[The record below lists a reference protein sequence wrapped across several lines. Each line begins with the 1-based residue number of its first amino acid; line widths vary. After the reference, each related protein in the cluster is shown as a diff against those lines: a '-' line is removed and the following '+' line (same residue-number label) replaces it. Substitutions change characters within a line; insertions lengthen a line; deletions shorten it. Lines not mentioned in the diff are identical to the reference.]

1 MRITTNMVYSRN
13 ITSLNNANERLST
26 AYEQLQSGDKFK
38 TSGEDPSGMSQKMA
52 LTKEIDLFKQYG
64 VNGSLL
70 ENSLGHEET
79 VLTALNTAMTSAQ
92 TLIQKSNDSAV
103 SADDRLAIASE
114 LEGLQKQ
121 MFDLMNSKNSQGE
134 FIFGGNQSKTQP
146 FIKDASGNYLFQGD
160 TGQRAD
166 QLLTLRPE
174 ELNCIFD
181 TLPTEQG
188 AALLSSLSADVA
200 GRLLLRLHASLIGVL
215 QGAIPRRD
223 MLDILRRLG
232 SSERTMLLS
241 RFPEPAQSTFYSLLD
256 WPPESVG
263 ANMRHEFLAI
273 SDQQTVGSAKQ
284 LIHDAWDNAQ
294 LFQNLYVVNAEH
306 RLLGSIALKSLLI
319 ADPQLPVS
327 DLMDRDTVRINARA
341 DQEMAARLLID
352 RDISTLPVEEK
363 GKLVGIFHVDDA
375 ADILELESTEDAEMQ
390 GGSSPLDTPY
400 LQATPWQLWRK
411 RVGWLLILFVAE
423 AYTGTVLRAFEEQ
436 LEAAIA
442 LAFFIPL
449 LIGTGGNSGTQIT
462 TTIVRAMAVG
472 EVSMRNLGTVLKK
485 ELSTGLLISA
495 AIAVA
500 AWIRAWSL
508 GVGPEI
514 GMVVTL
520 AIIAIVL
527 WSATVASIIPMVL
540 RRFRIDPAV
549 VSAPFIATL
558 VDGTGLII
566 YFEMAKWLLPELQ

>member
-1 MRITTNMVYSRN
+1 MKKTQTL
-13 ITSLNNANERLST
+13 LNRH
-26 AYEQLQSGDKFK
+26 QLLDLA
-38 TSGEDPSGMSQKMA
+38 A
-52 LTKEIDLFKQYG
+52 LQG
-64 VNGSLL
+64 WL
-70 ENSLGHEET
+70 ENNLDP
-79 VLTALNTAMTSAQ
+79 V
-92 TLIQKSNDSAV
+92 
-103 SADDRLAIASE
+103 
-114 LEGLQKQ
+114 
-121 MFDLMNSKNSQGE
+121 
-134 FIFGGNQSKTQP
+134 
-146 FIKDASGNYLFQGD
+146 
-160 TGQRAD
+160 QRAD

-319 ADPQLPVS
+319 ADPQLRVS

-520 AIIAIVL
+520 TIIAIVL

>member
-1 MRITTNMVYSRN
+1 MKKTQTL
-13 ITSLNNANERLST
+13 LNRH
-26 AYEQLQSGDKFK
+26 QLLDLA
-38 TSGEDPSGMSQKMA
+38 A
-52 LTKEIDLFKQYG
+52 LQG
-64 VNGSLL
+64 WL
-70 ENSLGHEET
+70 ENNLDP
-79 VLTALNTAMTSAQ
+79 V
-92 TLIQKSNDSAV
+92 
-103 SADDRLAIASE
+103 
-114 LEGLQKQ
+114 
-121 MFDLMNSKNSQGE
+121 
-134 FIFGGNQSKTQP
+134 
-146 FIKDASGNYLFQGD
+146 
-160 TGQRAD
+160 QRAD

-200 GRLLLRLHASLIGVL
+200 GRLMLRLHASLIGVL

-520 AIIAIVL
+520 TIIAIVL

>member
-1 MRITTNMVYSRN
+1 M
-13 ITSLNNANERLST
+13 
-26 AYEQLQSGDKFK
+26 KK
-38 TSGEDPSGMSQKMA
+38 T
-52 LTKEIDLFKQYG
+52 
-64 VNGSLL
+64 
-70 ENSLGHEET
+70 
-79 VLTALNTAMTSAQ
+79 Q
-92 TLIQKSNDSAV
+92 TLLNRHQLLD
-103 SADDRLAIASE
+103 LAALQGW
-114 LEGLQKQ
+114 LEHNL
-121 MFDLMNSKNSQGE
+121 D
-134 FIFGGNQSKTQP
+134 P
-146 FIKDASGNYLFQGD
+146 V
-160 TGQRAD
+160 QRAD

-181 TLPTEQG
+181 TLPTADG
-188 AALLSSLSADVA
+188 AALLSSLSADCA
-200 GRLLLRLHASLIGVL
+200 GRLLMRLHASIVSVL
-215 QGAIPRRD
+215 QGAMPRRD
-223 MLDILRRLG
+223 MLAILRRLG
-232 SSERTMLLS
+232 SSDRTMLLA
-241 RFPEPAQSTFYSLLD
+241 RFPEQVQSTFYSLLD
-256 WPPESVG
+256 WPTESVG

-273 SDQQTVGSAKQ
+273 GDQETVGSAKQ

-294 LFQNLYVVNAEH
+294 LFQHLYVVNNDH
-306 RLLGSIALKSLLI
+306 RLLGSISLKSLLI

-327 DLMDRDTVRINARA
+327 ELMDRETVRINARA
-341 DQEMAARLLID
+341 DQELAARLLID
-352 RDISTLPVEEK
+352 RDISTLPVEDQ

-472 EVSMRNLGTVLKK
+472 EVSLRNLGTVLKK
-485 ELSTGLLISA
+485 EISTGLLISA
-495 AIAVA
+495 AIALA
-500 AWIRAWSL
+500 AWVRAWSL
-508 GVGPEI
+508 GVGPQI

-520 AIIAIVL
+520 TIIAIVL
-527 WSATVASIIPMVL
+527 WSATVASVIPMVL

-566 YFEMAKWLLPELQ
+566 YFEIAKLLLPELQ

>member
-1 MRITTNMVYSRN
+1 M
-13 ITSLNNANERLST
+13 
-26 AYEQLQSGDKFK
+26 KK
-38 TSGEDPSGMSQKMA
+38 T
-52 LTKEIDLFKQYG
+52 
-64 VNGSLL
+64 
-70 ENSLGHEET
+70 
-79 VLTALNTAMTSAQ
+79 Q
-92 TLIQKSNDSAV
+92 TLLNRHQLLD
-103 SADDRLAIASE
+103 LAALQGW
-114 LEGLQKQ
+114 LEHNL
-121 MFDLMNSKNSQGE
+121 D
-134 FIFGGNQSKTQP
+134 P
-146 FIKDASGNYLFQGD
+146 V
-160 TGQRAD
+160 QRAD

-181 TLPTEQG
+181 TLPINEG
-188 AALLSSLSADVA
+188 ATLLGSLSAECA
-200 GRLLLRLHASLIGVL
+200 GRLLMRLHVSIVSLL
-215 QGAIPRRD
+215 QGAMPRRD
-223 MLDILRRLG
+223 MLAILRRLG
-232 SSERTMLLS
+232 SSDRTMLLA
-241 RFPEPAQSTFYSLLD
+241 RFPEQVQSTFYSLLD
-256 WPPESVG
+256 WPTESVG

-273 SDQQTVGSAKQ
+273 GDQETVGSAKQ

-294 LFQNLYVVNAEH
+294 LFQNLYVVNNDK
-306 RLLGSIALKSLLI
+306 RLLGSISLKSLLI

-327 DLMDRDTVRINARA
+327 ELMDREVVRINARA
-341 DQEMAARLLID
+341 DQELAARLLID
-352 RDISTLPVEEK
+352 RDLSTLPVEDQ

-472 EVSMRNLGTVLKK
+472 EVSLRNLGTVLKK
-485 ELSTGLLISA
+485 EISTGLLISA
-495 AIAVA
+495 AIALA
-500 AWIRAWSL
+500 AWVRAWSL
-508 GVGPEI
+508 GVGPQI

-520 AIIAIVL
+520 TIIAIVL
-527 WSATVASIIPMVL
+527 WSATVASVIPMVL

-566 YFEMAKWLLPELQ
+566 YFEIAKLLLPELQ

>member
-1 MRITTNMVYSRN
+1 MKKTQTL
-13 ITSLNNANERLST
+13 LNRH
-26 AYEQLQSGDKFK
+26 QLLDLA
-38 TSGEDPSGMSQKMA
+38 A
-52 LTKEIDLFKQYG
+52 LQG
-64 VNGSLL
+64 WL
-70 ENSLGHEET
+70 ENNLDP
-79 VLTALNTAMTSAQ
+79 V
-92 TLIQKSNDSAV
+92 
-103 SADDRLAIASE
+103 
-114 LEGLQKQ
+114 
-121 MFDLMNSKNSQGE
+121 
-134 FIFGGNQSKTQP
+134 
-146 FIKDASGNYLFQGD
+146 
-160 TGQRAD
+160 QRAD

-520 AIIAIVL
+520 TIIAIVL
-527 WSATVASIIPMVL
+527 SSATVASIIPMVL

>member
-1 MRITTNMVYSRN
+1 MKKTQTL
-13 ITSLNNANERLST
+13 LNRH
-26 AYEQLQSGDKFK
+26 QLLDLA
-38 TSGEDPSGMSQKMA
+38 A
-52 LTKEIDLFKQYG
+52 LQG
-64 VNGSLL
+64 WL
-70 ENSLGHEET
+70 ENNLDP
-79 VLTALNTAMTSAQ
+79 V
-92 TLIQKSNDSAV
+92 
-103 SADDRLAIASE
+103 
-114 LEGLQKQ
+114 
-121 MFDLMNSKNSQGE
+121 
-134 FIFGGNQSKTQP
+134 
-146 FIKDASGNYLFQGD
+146 
-160 TGQRAD
+160 QRAD

-232 SSERTMLLS
+232 RSERTMLLS

-520 AIIAIVL
+520 TIIAIVL

>member
-1 MRITTNMVYSRN
+1 M
-13 ITSLNNANERLST
+13 
-26 AYEQLQSGDKFK
+26 KK
-38 TSGEDPSGMSQKMA
+38 T
-52 LTKEIDLFKQYG
+52 
-64 VNGSLL
+64 
-70 ENSLGHEET
+70 
-79 VLTALNTAMTSAQ
+79 Q
-92 TLIQKSNDSAV
+92 TLLNRHQLLD
-103 SADDRLAIASE
+103 LAALQGW
-114 LEGLQKQ
+114 LEHNL
-121 MFDLMNSKNSQGE
+121 D
-134 FIFGGNQSKTQP
+134 P
-146 FIKDASGNYLFQGD
+146 V
-160 TGQRAD
+160 QRAD

-181 TLPTEQG
+181 TLPTADG
-188 AALLSSLSADVA
+188 AALLSSLSADCA
-200 GRLLLRLHASLIGVL
+200 GRLLMRLHASIVSVL
-215 QGAIPRRD
+215 QGAMPRRD
-223 MLDILRRLG
+223 MLAILRRLG
-232 SSERTMLLS
+232 SSDRTMLLA
-241 RFPEPAQSTFYSLLD
+241 RFPEQVQSTFYSLLD
-256 WPPESVG
+256 WPTESVG

-273 SDQQTVGSAKQ
+273 GDQETVGSAKQ

-294 LFQNLYVVNAEH
+294 LFQNLYVVNNDK
-306 RLLGSIALKSLLI
+306 RLLGSISLKSLLI

-327 DLMDRDTVRINARA
+327 ELMDRETVRINARA
-341 DQEMAARLLID
+341 DQELAARLLID
-352 RDISTLPVEEK
+352 RDISTLPVEDQ

-472 EVSMRNLGTVLKK
+472 EVSLRNLGTVLKK
-485 ELSTGLLISA
+485 EISTGLLISA
-495 AIAVA
+495 AIALA
-500 AWIRAWSL
+500 AWVRAWSL
-508 GVGPEI
+508 GVGPQI

-520 AIIAIVL
+520 TIIAIVL
-527 WSATVASIIPMVL
+527 WSATVASVIPMVL

-566 YFEMAKWLLPELQ
+566 YFEIAKLLLPELQ

>member
-1 MRITTNMVYSRN
+1 M
-13 ITSLNNANERLST
+13 
-26 AYEQLQSGDKFK
+26 KK
-38 TSGEDPSGMSQKMA
+38 T
-52 LTKEIDLFKQYG
+52 
-64 VNGSLL
+64 
-70 ENSLGHEET
+70 
-79 VLTALNTAMTSAQ
+79 Q
-92 TLIQKSNDSAV
+92 TLLNRHQLLD
-103 SADDRLAIASE
+103 LAALQGW
-114 LEGLQKQ
+114 LEHNL
-121 MFDLMNSKNSQGE
+121 D
-134 FIFGGNQSKTQP
+134 P
-146 FIKDASGNYLFQGD
+146 V
-160 TGQRAD
+160 QRAD

-181 TLPTEQG
+181 TLPINEG
-188 AALLSSLSADVA
+188 AALLGSLSADCA
-200 GRLLLRLHASLIGVL
+200 GRLLMRLHVSIVSLL
-215 QGAIPRRD
+215 QGAMPRRD
-223 MLDILRRLG
+223 MLAILRRLG
-232 SSERTMLLS
+232 SSDRTMLLA
-241 RFPEPAQSTFYSLLD
+241 RFPEQVQSTFYSLLD
-256 WPPESVG
+256 WPTESVG

-273 SDQQTVGSAKQ
+273 GDQETVGSAKQ

-294 LFQNLYVVNAEH
+294 LFQNLYVVNNDK
-306 RLLGSIALKSLLI
+306 RLLGSISLKSLLI

-327 DLMDRDTVRINARA
+327 ELMDREVVRINARA
-341 DQEMAARLLID
+341 DQELAARQLID
-352 RDISTLPVEEK
+352 RDLSTLPVEDQ

-472 EVSMRNLGTVLKK
+472 EVSLRNLGTVLKK
-485 ELSTGLLISA
+485 EISTGLLISA
-495 AIAVA
+495 AIALA
-500 AWIRAWSL
+500 AWVRAWSL
-508 GVGPEI
+508 GVGPQI

-520 AIIAIVL
+520 TIIAIVL
-527 WSATVASIIPMVL
+527 WSATVASVIPMVL

-566 YFEMAKWLLPELQ
+566 YFEIAKLLLPELQ

>member
-1 MRITTNMVYSRN
+1 V
-13 ITSLNNANERLST
+13 
-26 AYEQLQSGDKFK
+26 
-38 TSGEDPSGMSQKMA
+38 
-52 LTKEIDLFKQYG
+52 
-64 VNGSLL
+64 
-70 ENSLGHEET
+70 
-79 VLTALNTAMTSAQ
+79 
-92 TLIQKSNDSAV
+92 
-103 SADDRLAIASE
+103 
-114 LEGLQKQ
+114 
-121 MFDLMNSKNSQGE
+121 
-134 FIFGGNQSKTQP
+134 
-146 FIKDASGNYLFQGD
+146 
-160 TGQRAD
+160 
-166 QLLTLRPE
+166 
-174 ELNCIFD
+174 
-181 TLPTEQG
+181 
-188 AALLSSLSADVA
+188 
-200 GRLLLRLHASLIGVL
+200 
-215 QGAIPRRD
+215 
-223 MLDILRRLG
+223 
-232 SSERTMLLS
+232 
-241 RFPEPAQSTFYSLLD
+241 QSTFYSLLD
-256 WPPESVG
+256 WPTESVG

-273 SDQQTVGSAKQ
+273 GDQETVGSAKQ

-294 LFQNLYVVNAEH
+294 LFQHLYVVNTEN

-319 ADPQLPVS
+319 ADPLLPVS
-327 DLMDRDTVRINARA
+327 ELMDRDAVRINARA
-341 DQEMAARLLID
+341 DQELAARLLID
-352 RDISTLPVEEK
+352 RDISTLPVEEQ

-411 RVGWLLILFVAE
+411 RIGWLLILFVAE

-514 GMVVTL
+514 GMVVTFT
-520 AIIAIVL
+520 IIAIVL

-566 YFEMAKWLLPELQ
+566 YFEMAKLLLPELQ

>member
-1 MRITTNMVYSRN
+1 M
-13 ITSLNNANERLST
+13 
-26 AYEQLQSGDKFK
+26 KK
-38 TSGEDPSGMSQKMA
+38 T
-52 LTKEIDLFKQYG
+52 
-64 VNGSLL
+64 
-70 ENSLGHEET
+70 
-79 VLTALNTAMTSAQ
+79 Q
-92 TLIQKSNDSAV
+92 TLLNRHQLLD
-103 SADDRLAIASE
+103 LAALQGW
-114 LEGLQKQ
+114 LEHNL
-121 MFDLMNSKNSQGE
+121 D
-134 FIFGGNQSKTQP
+134 P
-146 FIKDASGNYLFQGD
+146 V
-160 TGQRAD
+160 QRAD

-181 TLPTEQG
+181 TLPTAEG
-188 AALLSSLSADVA
+188 AALLSSLSADCA
-200 GRLLLRLHASLIGVL
+200 GRLLMRLHASIVSVL
-215 QGAIPRRD
+215 QGAMPRRD
-223 MLDILRRLG
+223 MLAILRRLG
-232 SSERTMLLS
+232 SSDRTMLLA
-241 RFPEPAQSTFYSLLD
+241 RFPEQVQSTFYSLLD
-256 WPPESVG
+256 WPTESVG

-273 SDQQTVGSAKQ
+273 GDQETVGSAKQ

-294 LFQNLYVVNAEH
+294 LFQNLYVVNNDY
-306 RLLGSIALKSLLI
+306 RLLGSISLKSLLI

-327 DLMDRDTVRINARA
+327 ELMDRETVRINARA
-341 DQEMAARLLID
+341 DQELAARLLID
-352 RDISTLPVEEK
+352 RDISTLPVEDQ

-472 EVSMRNLGTVLKK
+472 EVSLRNLGTVLKK
-485 ELSTGLLISA
+485 EISTGLLISA
-495 AIAVA
+495 AIALA
-500 AWIRAWSL
+500 AWVRAWSL
-508 GVGPEI
+508 GVGPQI

-520 AIIAIVL
+520 TIIAIVL
-527 WSATVASIIPMVL
+527 WSATVASVIPMVL

-566 YFEMAKWLLPELQ
+566 YFEIAKLLLPELQ

>member
-1 MRITTNMVYSRN
+1 M
-13 ITSLNNANERLST
+13 
-26 AYEQLQSGDKFK
+26 KK
-38 TSGEDPSGMSQKMA
+38 T
-52 LTKEIDLFKQYG
+52 
-64 VNGSLL
+64 
-70 ENSLGHEET
+70 
-79 VLTALNTAMTSAQ
+79 Q
-92 TLIQKSNDSAV
+92 TLLNRHQLLD
-103 SADDRLAIASE
+103 LAALQGW
-114 LEGLQKQ
+114 LEHNL
-121 MFDLMNSKNSQGE
+121 D
-134 FIFGGNQSKTQP
+134 P
-146 FIKDASGNYLFQGD
+146 V
-160 TGQRAD
+160 QRAD

-181 TLPTEQG
+181 TLPTTEG
-188 AALLSSLSADVA
+188 AALLSSLSAECA
-200 GRLLLRLHASLIGVL
+200 GRLLMRLHVSIVSLL
-215 QGAIPRRD
+215 QGAMPRRD
-223 MLDILRRLG
+223 MLAILRRLG
-232 SSERTMLLS
+232 SSDRTMLLA
-241 RFPEPAQSTFYSLLD
+241 RFPEQVQSTFYSLLD
-256 WPPESVG
+256 WPTESVG

-273 SDQQTVGSAKQ
+273 GDQETVGSAKQ

-294 LFQNLYVVNAEH
+294 LFQNLYVVNNDK
-306 RLLGSIALKSLLI
+306 RLLGSISLKSLLI

-327 DLMDRDTVRINARA
+327 ELMDREVVRINARA
-341 DQEMAARLLID
+341 DQELAARLLID
-352 RDISTLPVEEK
+352 RDLSTLPVEDQ

-472 EVSMRNLGTVLKK
+472 EVSLRNLGTVLKK
-485 ELSTGLLISA
+485 EISTGLLISA
-495 AIAVA
+495 AIALA
-500 AWIRAWSL
+500 AWVRAWSL
-508 GVGPEI
+508 GVGPQI

-520 AIIAIVL
+520 TIIAIVL
-527 WSATVASIIPMVL
+527 WSATVASVIPMVL

-566 YFEMAKWLLPELQ
+566 YFEIAKLLLPELQ

>member
-1 MRITTNMVYSRN
+1 M
-13 ITSLNNANERLST
+13 
-26 AYEQLQSGDKFK
+26 KK
-38 TSGEDPSGMSQKMA
+38 T
-52 LTKEIDLFKQYG
+52 
-64 VNGSLL
+64 
-70 ENSLGHEET
+70 
-79 VLTALNTAMTSAQ
+79 Q
-92 TLIQKSNDSAV
+92 TLLNRHQLLDLVA
-103 SADDRLAIASE
+103 LQGW
-114 LEGLQKQ
+114 LEHNL
-121 MFDLMNSKNSQGE
+121 D
-134 FIFGGNQSKTQP
+134 P
-146 FIKDASGNYLFQGD
+146 V
-160 TGQRAD
+160 QRAD

-181 TLPTEQG
+181 TLPTADG
-188 AALLSSLSADVA
+188 AALLSSLSADCA
-200 GRLLLRLHASLIGVL
+200 GRLLMRLHASIVSVL
-215 QGAIPRRD
+215 QGAMPRRD
-223 MLDILRRLG
+223 MLAILRRLG
-232 SSERTMLLS
+232 SSDRTMLLA
-241 RFPEPAQSTFYSLLD
+241 RFPEQVQSTFYSLLD
-256 WPPESVG
+256 WPTESVG

-273 SDQQTVGSAKQ
+273 GDQETVGSAKQ

-294 LFQNLYVVNAEH
+294 LFQNLYVVNNDH
-306 RLLGSIALKSLLI
+306 RLLGSISLKSLLI

-327 DLMDRDTVRINARA
+327 ELMDRETVRINARA
-341 DQEMAARLLID
+341 DQELAARLLID
-352 RDISTLPVEEK
+352 RDISTLPVEDQ

-472 EVSMRNLGTVLKK
+472 EVSLRNLGTVLKK
-485 ELSTGLLISA
+485 EISTGLLISA
-495 AIAVA
+495 AIALA
-500 AWIRAWSL
+500 AWVRAWSL

-520 AIIAIVL
+520 TIIAIVL
-527 WSATVASIIPMVL
+527 WSATVASVIPMVL

-566 YFEMAKWLLPELQ
+566 YFEIAKLLLPELQ

>member
-1 MRITTNMVYSRN
+1 M
-13 ITSLNNANERLST
+13 
-26 AYEQLQSGDKFK
+26 KK
-38 TSGEDPSGMSQKMA
+38 T
-52 LTKEIDLFKQYG
+52 
-64 VNGSLL
+64 
-70 ENSLGHEET
+70 
-79 VLTALNTAMTSAQ
+79 Q
-92 TLIQKSNDSAV
+92 TLLNRHQLLDLVA
-103 SADDRLAIASE
+103 LQGW
-114 LEGLQKQ
+114 LEHNL
-121 MFDLMNSKNSQGE
+121 D
-134 FIFGGNQSKTQP
+134 P
-146 FIKDASGNYLFQGD
+146 V
-160 TGQRAD
+160 QRAD

-181 TLPTEQG
+181 TLPTAEG
-188 AALLSSLSADVA
+188 AALLSSLSADCA
-200 GRLLLRLHASLIGVL
+200 GRLLMRLHASIVSVL
-215 QGAIPRRD
+215 QGAMPRRD
-223 MLDILRRLG
+223 MLAILRRLG
-232 SSERTMLLS
+232 SSDRTMLLA
-241 RFPEPAQSTFYSLLD
+241 RFPEQVQSTCYSLLD
-256 WPPESVG
+256 WPTESVG

-273 SDQQTVGSAKQ
+273 GDQETVGSAKQ

-294 LFQNLYVVNAEH
+294 LFQNLYVVNNDH
-306 RLLGSIALKSLLI
+306 RLLGSISLKSLLI

-327 DLMDRDTVRINARA
+327 ELMDRETVRINARA
-341 DQEMAARLLID
+341 DQELAARLLID
-352 RDISTLPVEEK
+352 RDISTLPVEDQ

-472 EVSMRNLGTVLKK
+472 EVSLRNLGTVLKK
-485 ELSTGLLISA
+485 EISTGLLISA
-495 AIAVA
+495 AIALA
-500 AWIRAWSL
+500 AWVRAWSL
-508 GVGPEI
+508 GVGPQI

-520 AIIAIVL
+520 TIIAIVL
-527 WSATVASIIPMVL
+527 WSATVASVIPMVL

-566 YFEMAKWLLPELQ
+566 YFEIAKLLLPELQ

>member
-1 MRITTNMVYSRN
+1 M
-13 ITSLNNANERLST
+13 
-26 AYEQLQSGDKFK
+26 KK
-38 TSGEDPSGMSQKMA
+38 T
-52 LTKEIDLFKQYG
+52 
-64 VNGSLL
+64 
-70 ENSLGHEET
+70 
-79 VLTALNTAMTSAQ
+79 Q
-92 TLIQKSNDSAV
+92 TLLNRHQLLD
-103 SADDRLAIASE
+103 LAALQGW
-114 LEGLQKQ
+114 LEHNL
-121 MFDLMNSKNSQGE
+121 D
-134 FIFGGNQSKTQP
+134 P
-146 FIKDASGNYLFQGD
+146 V
-160 TGQRAD
+160 QRAD

-181 TLPTEQG
+181 TLPINEG
-188 AALLSSLSADVA
+188 VALLGSLSADCA
-200 GRLLLRLHASLIGVL
+200 GRLLMRLHVSIVSLL
-215 QGAIPRRD
+215 QGAMPRRD
-223 MLDILRRLG
+223 MLAILRRLG
-232 SSERTMLLS
+232 SSDRTMLLA
-241 RFPEPAQSTFYSLLD
+241 RFPEQVQSTFYSLLD
-256 WPPESVG
+256 WPTESVG

-273 SDQQTVGSAKQ
+273 GDQETVGSAKQ

-294 LFQNLYVVNAEH
+294 LFQNLYVVNNDK
-306 RLLGSIALKSLLI
+306 RLLGSISLKSLLI

-327 DLMDRDTVRINARA
+327 ELMDREVVRINARA
-341 DQEMAARLLID
+341 DQELAARLLID
-352 RDISTLPVEEK
+352 RDLSTLPVEDQ

-472 EVSMRNLGTVLKK
+472 EVSLRNLGTVLKK
-485 ELSTGLLISA
+485 EISTGLLISA
-495 AIAVA
+495 AIALA
-500 AWIRAWSL
+500 AWVRAWSL
-508 GVGPEI
+508 GVGPQI

-520 AIIAIVL
+520 TIIAIVL
-527 WSATVASIIPMVL
+527 WSATVASVIPMVL

-566 YFEMAKWLLPELQ
+566 YFEIAKLLLPELQ

>member
-1 MRITTNMVYSRN
+1 M
-13 ITSLNNANERLST
+13 
-26 AYEQLQSGDKFK
+26 KK
-38 TSGEDPSGMSQKMA
+38 T
-52 LTKEIDLFKQYG
+52 
-64 VNGSLL
+64 
-70 ENSLGHEET
+70 
-79 VLTALNTAMTSAQ
+79 Q
-92 TLIQKSNDSAV
+92 TLLNRHQLLDLVA
-103 SADDRLAIASE
+103 LQGW
-114 LEGLQKQ
+114 LEHNL
-121 MFDLMNSKNSQGE
+121 D
-134 FIFGGNQSKTQP
+134 P
-146 FIKDASGNYLFQGD
+146 V
-160 TGQRAD
+160 QRAD

-181 TLPTEQG
+181 TLPTADG
-188 AALLSSLSADVA
+188 AALLSSLSADCA
-200 GRLLLRLHASLIGVL
+200 GRLLMRLHASIVSVL
-215 QGAIPRRD
+215 QGAMPRRD
-223 MLDILRRLG
+223 MLAILRRLG
-232 SSERTMLLS
+232 SSDRTMLLA
-241 RFPEPAQSTFYSLLD
+241 RFPEQVQSTFYSLLD
-256 WPPESVG
+256 WPTESVG

-273 SDQQTVGSAKQ
+273 GDQETVGSAKQ

-294 LFQNLYVVNAEH
+294 LFQNLYVVNNDH
-306 RLLGSIALKSLLI
+306 RLLGSISLKSLLI

-327 DLMDRDTVRINARA
+327 ELMDRETVRINARA
-341 DQEMAARLLID
+341 DQELAARLLID
-352 RDISTLPVEEK
+352 RDISTLPVEDQ

-472 EVSMRNLGTVLKK
+472 EVSLRNLGTVLKK
-485 ELSTGLLISA
+485 EISTGLLISA
-495 AIAVA
+495 AIALA
-500 AWIRAWSL
+500 AWVRAWSL
-508 GVGPEI
+508 GVGPQI

-520 AIIAIVL
+520 TIIAIVL
-527 WSATVASIIPMVL
+527 WSATVASVIPMVL

-566 YFEMAKWLLPELQ
+566 YFEIAKLLLPELQ

>member
-1 MRITTNMVYSRN
+1 M
-13 ITSLNNANERLST
+13 
-26 AYEQLQSGDKFK
+26 KK
-38 TSGEDPSGMSQKMA
+38 T
-52 LTKEIDLFKQYG
+52 
-64 VNGSLL
+64 
-70 ENSLGHEET
+70 
-79 VLTALNTAMTSAQ
+79 Q
-92 TLIQKSNDSAV
+92 TLLNRHQLLD
-103 SADDRLAIASE
+103 LAALQDW
-114 LEGLQKQ
+114 LEHNL
-121 MFDLMNSKNSQGE
+121 D
-134 FIFGGNQSKTQP
+134 P
-146 FIKDASGNYLFQGD
+146 V
-160 TGQRAD
+160 QRAD

-181 TLPTEQG
+181 TLPTAEG
-188 AALLSSLSADVA
+188 AALLSSLSADCA
-200 GRLLLRLHASLIGVL
+200 GRLLMRLHVSIVSLL
-215 QGAIPRRD
+215 QGAMPRRD
-223 MLDILRRLG
+223 MLAILRRLG
-232 SSERTMLLS
+232 SSDRTMLLA
-241 RFPEPAQSTFYSLLD
+241 RFPEQVQSTFYSLLD
-256 WPPESVG
+256 WPTESVG

-273 SDQQTVGSAKQ
+273 GDQETVGSAKQ

-294 LFQNLYVVNAEH
+294 LFQNLYVVNNDK
-306 RLLGSIALKSLLI
+306 RLLGSISLKSLLI

-327 DLMDRDTVRINARA
+327 ELMDREVVRINARA
-341 DQEMAARLLID
+341 DQELAARLLID
-352 RDISTLPVEEK
+352 RDLSTLPVEDQ

-472 EVSMRNLGTVLKK
+472 EVSLRNLGTVLKK
-485 ELSTGLLISA
+485 EISTGLLISA
-495 AIAVA
+495 AIALA
-500 AWIRAWSL
+500 AWVRAWSL
-508 GVGPEI
+508 GVGPQI

-520 AIIAIVL
+520 TIIAIVL
-527 WSATVASIIPMVL
+527 WSATVASVIPMVL

-566 YFEMAKWLLPELQ
+566 YFEIAKLLLPELQ

>member
-1 MRITTNMVYSRN
+1 M
-13 ITSLNNANERLST
+13 
-26 AYEQLQSGDKFK
+26 KK
-38 TSGEDPSGMSQKMA
+38 T
-52 LTKEIDLFKQYG
+52 
-64 VNGSLL
+64 
-70 ENSLGHEET
+70 
-79 VLTALNTAMTSAQ
+79 Q
-92 TLIQKSNDSAV
+92 TLLNRHQLLD
-103 SADDRLAIASE
+103 LAALQGW
-114 LEGLQKQ
+114 LEHNL
-121 MFDLMNSKNSQGE
+121 D
-134 FIFGGNQSKTQP
+134 P
-146 FIKDASGNYLFQGD
+146 V
-160 TGQRAD
+160 QRAD

-181 TLPTEQG
+181 TLPTADG
-188 AALLSSLSADVA
+188 AALLTSLSADCA
-200 GRLLLRLHASLIGVL
+200 GRLLMRLHASIVSVL
-215 QGAIPRRD
+215 QGAMPRRD
-223 MLDILRRLG
+223 MLAILRRLG
-232 SSERTMLLS
+232 SSDRTMLLA
-241 RFPEPAQSTFYSLLD
+241 RFPEQVQSTFYSLLD
-256 WPPESVG
+256 WPTESVG

-273 SDQQTVGSAKQ
+273 GDQETVGSAKQ

-294 LFQNLYVVNAEH
+294 LFQNLYVVNNDH
-306 RLLGSIALKSLLI
+306 RLLGSISLKSLLI

-327 DLMDRDTVRINARA
+327 ELMDRETVRINARA
-341 DQEMAARLLID
+341 DQELAARLLID
-352 RDISTLPVEEK
+352 RDISTLPVEDQ

-472 EVSMRNLGTVLKK
+472 EVSLRNLGTVLKK
-485 ELSTGLLISA
+485 EISTGLLISA
-495 AIAVA
+495 AIALA
-500 AWIRAWSL
+500 AWVRAWSL
-508 GVGPEI
+508 GVGPQI

-520 AIIAIVL
+520 TIIAIVL
-527 WSATVASIIPMVL
+527 WSATVASVIPMVL

-566 YFEMAKWLLPELQ
+566 YFEIAKLLLPELQ

>member
-1 MRITTNMVYSRN
+1 M
-13 ITSLNNANERLST
+13 
-26 AYEQLQSGDKFK
+26 KK
-38 TSGEDPSGMSQKMA
+38 T
-52 LTKEIDLFKQYG
+52 
-64 VNGSLL
+64 
-70 ENSLGHEET
+70 
-79 VLTALNTAMTSAQ
+79 Q
-92 TLIQKSNDSAV
+92 TLLNRHQLLD
-103 SADDRLAIASE
+103 LAALQGW
-114 LEGLQKQ
+114 LEHNL
-121 MFDLMNSKNSQGE
+121 D
-134 FIFGGNQSKTQP
+134 P
-146 FIKDASGNYLFQGD
+146 V
-160 TGQRAD
+160 QRAD

-181 TLPTEQG
+181 TLPTAEG
-188 AALLSSLSADVA
+188 AALLSSLSADCA
-200 GRLLLRLHASLIGVL
+200 GRLLMRLHASIVSVL
-215 QGAIPRRD
+215 QGAMPRRD
-223 MLDILRRLG
+223 MLAILRRLG
-232 SSERTMLLS
+232 SSDRTMLLA
-241 RFPEPAQSTFYSLLD
+241 RFPEQVQSTFYSLLD
-256 WPPESVG
+256 WPTESVG

-273 SDQQTVGSAKQ
+273 GDQETVGSAKQ

-294 LFQNLYVVNAEH
+294 LFQNLYVVNNDH
-306 RLLGSIALKSLLI
+306 RLLGSISLKSLLI

-327 DLMDRDTVRINARA
+327 ELMDRETVRINARA
-341 DQEMAARLLID
+341 DQELAARLLID
-352 RDISTLPVEEK
+352 RDISTLPVEDQ

-472 EVSMRNLGTVLKK
+472 EVSLRNLGTVLKK
-485 ELSTGLLISA
+485 EISTGLLISA
-495 AIAVA
+495 AIALA

-508 GVGPEI
+508 GVGPQI

-520 AIIAIVL
+520 TIIAIVL
-527 WSATVASIIPMVL
+527 WSATVASVIPMVL

-566 YFEMAKWLLPELQ
+566 YFEIAKLLLPELQ

>member
-1 MRITTNMVYSRN
+1 M
-13 ITSLNNANERLST
+13 
-26 AYEQLQSGDKFK
+26 KK
-38 TSGEDPSGMSQKMA
+38 T
-52 LTKEIDLFKQYG
+52 
-64 VNGSLL
+64 
-70 ENSLGHEET
+70 
-79 VLTALNTAMTSAQ
+79 Q
-92 TLIQKSNDSAV
+92 TLLNRHQLLD
-103 SADDRLAIASE
+103 LAALQGW
-114 LEGLQKQ
+114 LEHNL
-121 MFDLMNSKNSQGE
+121 D
-134 FIFGGNQSKTQP
+134 P
-146 FIKDASGNYLFQGD
+146 V
-160 TGQRAD
+160 QRAD

-181 TLPTEQG
+181 TLPINEG
-188 AALLSSLSADVA
+188 AALLSSLSADCA
-200 GRLLLRLHASLIGVL
+200 GRLLMRLHASIVSLL
-215 QGAIPRRD
+215 QGAMPRRD
-223 MLDILRRLG
+223 MLAILRRLG
-232 SSERTMLLS
+232 SSDRTMLLA
-241 RFPEPAQSTFYSLLD
+241 RFPEQVQSTFYSLLD
-256 WPPESVG
+256 WPTESVG

-273 SDQQTVGSAKQ
+273 GDQETVGSAKQ

-294 LFQNLYVVNAEH
+294 LFKHLYVVNNDK
-306 RLLGSIALKSLLI
+306 RLLGSISLKSLLI

-327 DLMDRDTVRINARA
+327 ELMDRETVRINARA
-341 DQEMAARLLID
+341 DQELAARLLID
-352 RDISTLPVEEK
+352 RDLSTLPVEDQ

-472 EVSMRNLGTVLKK
+472 EVSLRNLGTVLKK
-485 ELSTGLLISA
+485 EISTGLLISA
-495 AIAVA
+495 AIALA
-500 AWIRAWSL
+500 AWVRAWSL
-508 GVGPEI
+508 GVGPQI

-520 AIIAIVL
+520 TIIAIVL
-527 WSATVASIIPMVL
+527 WSATVASVIPMVL

-566 YFEMAKWLLPELQ
+566 YFEIAKLLLPELQ

>member
-1 MRITTNMVYSRN
+1 MKKTQTL
-13 ITSLNNANERLST
+13 LNRH
-26 AYEQLQSGDKFK
+26 QLLDLA
-38 TSGEDPSGMSQKMA
+38 A
-52 LTKEIDLFKQYG
+52 LQG
-64 VNGSLL
+64 WL
-70 ENSLGHEET
+70 ENNLDP
-79 VLTALNTAMTSAQ
+79 V
-92 TLIQKSNDSAV
+92 
-103 SADDRLAIASE
+103 
-114 LEGLQKQ
+114 
-121 MFDLMNSKNSQGE
+121 
-134 FIFGGNQSKTQP
+134 
-146 FIKDASGNYLFQGD
+146 
-160 TGQRAD
+160 QRAD

-200 GRLLLRLHASLIGVL
+200 GRLLLRLHASLIGVW

-472 EVSMRNLGTVLKK
+472 EVSLKNLGTVLKK

-520 AIIAIVL
+520 TIIAIVL

>member
-1 MRITTNMVYSRN
+1 MKKTQTL
-13 ITSLNNANERLST
+13 LNRH
-26 AYEQLQSGDKFK
+26 QLLDLA
-38 TSGEDPSGMSQKMA
+38 A
-52 LTKEIDLFKQYG
+52 LQG
-64 VNGSLL
+64 WL
-70 ENSLGHEET
+70 ENNLDP
-79 VLTALNTAMTSAQ
+79 V
-92 TLIQKSNDSAV
+92 
-103 SADDRLAIASE
+103 
-114 LEGLQKQ
+114 
-121 MFDLMNSKNSQGE
+121 
-134 FIFGGNQSKTQP
+134 
-146 FIKDASGNYLFQGD
+146 
-160 TGQRAD
+160 QRAD

-200 GRLLLRLHASLIGVL
+200 GRLLLRLHASLLGVL

-520 AIIAIVL
+520 TIIAIVL

>member
-1 MRITTNMVYSRN
+1 M
-13 ITSLNNANERLST
+13 
-26 AYEQLQSGDKFK
+26 KK
-38 TSGEDPSGMSQKMA
+38 T
-52 LTKEIDLFKQYG
+52 
-64 VNGSLL
+64 
-70 ENSLGHEET
+70 
-79 VLTALNTAMTSAQ
+79 Q
-92 TLIQKSNDSAV
+92 TLLNRHQLLD
-103 SADDRLAIASE
+103 LAALQGW
-114 LEGLQKQ
+114 LEHNL
-121 MFDLMNSKNSQGE
+121 D
-134 FIFGGNQSKTQP
+134 P
-146 FIKDASGNYLFQGD
+146 V
-160 TGQRAD
+160 QRAD

-181 TLPTEQG
+181 TLPTTEG
-188 AALLSSLSADVA
+188 AALLSSLSADCA
-200 GRLLLRLHASLIGVL
+200 GRLLMRLHVSIVSLL
-215 QGAIPRRD
+215 QGAMPRRD
-223 MLDILRRLG
+223 MLTILRRLG
-232 SSERTMLLS
+232 SSDRTMLLA
-241 RFPEPAQSTFYSLLD
+241 RFPEQVQSTFYSLLD
-256 WPPESVG
+256 WPTESVG

-273 SDQQTVGSAKQ
+273 GDQETVGSAKQ

-294 LFQNLYVVNAEH
+294 LFQNLYVVNNDK
-306 RLLGSIALKSLLI
+306 RLLGSISLKSLLI

-327 DLMDRDTVRINARA
+327 ELMDREVVRINARA
-341 DQEMAARLLID
+341 DQELAARLLID
-352 RDISTLPVEEK
+352 RDLSTLPVEDQ

-472 EVSMRNLGTVLKK
+472 EVSLRNLGTVLKK
-485 ELSTGLLISA
+485 EISTGLLISA
-495 AIAVA
+495 AIALA
-500 AWIRAWSL
+500 AWVRAWSL
-508 GVGPEI
+508 GVGPQI

-520 AIIAIVL
+520 TIIAIVL
-527 WSATVASIIPMVL
+527 WSATVASVIPMVL

-566 YFEMAKWLLPELQ
+566 YFEIAKLLLPELQ

>member
-1 MRITTNMVYSRN
+1 M
-13 ITSLNNANERLST
+13 
-26 AYEQLQSGDKFK
+26 KK
-38 TSGEDPSGMSQKMA
+38 T
-52 LTKEIDLFKQYG
+52 
-64 VNGSLL
+64 
-70 ENSLGHEET
+70 
-79 VLTALNTAMTSAQ
+79 Q
-92 TLIQKSNDSAV
+92 TLLNRHQLLD
-103 SADDRLAIASE
+103 LAALQGW
-114 LEGLQKQ
+114 LEHNL
-121 MFDLMNSKNSQGE
+121 D
-134 FIFGGNQSKTQP
+134 P
-146 FIKDASGNYLFQGD
+146 V
-160 TGQRAD
+160 QRAD

-181 TLPTEQG
+181 TLPINEG
-188 AALLSSLSADVA
+188 AALLGSLSAECA
-200 GRLLLRLHASLIGVL
+200 GRLLMRLHVSIVSLL
-215 QGAIPRRD
+215 QGAMPRRD
-223 MLDILRRLG
+223 MLTILRRLG
-232 SSERTMLLS
+232 SSDRTMLLA
-241 RFPEPAQSTFYSLLD
+241 RFPEQVQSTFYSLLD
-256 WPPESVG
+256 WPTESVG

-273 SDQQTVGSAKQ
+273 GDQETVGSAKQ

-294 LFQNLYVVNAEH
+294 LFQNLYVVNNDK
-306 RLLGSIALKSLLI
+306 RLLGSISLKSLLI

-327 DLMDRDTVRINARA
+327 ELMDREVVRINARA
-341 DQEMAARLLID
+341 DQELAARLLID
-352 RDISTLPVEEK
+352 RDLSTLPVEDQ

-472 EVSMRNLGTVLKK
+472 EVSLRNLGTVLKK
-485 ELSTGLLISA
+485 EISTGLLISA
-495 AIAVA
+495 AIALA
-500 AWIRAWSL
+500 AWVRAWSL
-508 GVGPEI
+508 GVGPQI

-520 AIIAIVL
+520 TIIAIVL
-527 WSATVASIIPMVL
+527 WSATVASVIPMVL

-566 YFEMAKWLLPELQ
+566 YFEIAKLLLPELQ

>member
-1 MRITTNMVYSRN
+1 MKKTQTL
-13 ITSLNNANERLST
+13 LNRH
-26 AYEQLQSGDKFK
+26 QLLDLA
-38 TSGEDPSGMSQKMA
+38 A
-52 LTKEIDLFKQYG
+52 LQG
-64 VNGSLL
+64 WL
-70 ENSLGHEET
+70 ENNLDP
-79 VLTALNTAMTSAQ
+79 V
-92 TLIQKSNDSAV
+92 
-103 SADDRLAIASE
+103 
-114 LEGLQKQ
+114 
-121 MFDLMNSKNSQGE
+121 
-134 FIFGGNQSKTQP
+134 
-146 FIKDASGNYLFQGD
+146 
-160 TGQRAD
+160 QRAD

-200 GRLLLRLHASLIGVL
+200 GRLMLRLHASLIGVL

-223 MLDILRRLG
+223 MLDIRRRLG

-520 AIIAIVL
+520 TIIAIVL

>member
-1 MRITTNMVYSRN
+1 M
-13 ITSLNNANERLST
+13 
-26 AYEQLQSGDKFK
+26 KK
-38 TSGEDPSGMSQKMA
+38 T
-52 LTKEIDLFKQYG
+52 
-64 VNGSLL
+64 
-70 ENSLGHEET
+70 
-79 VLTALNTAMTSAQ
+79 Q
-92 TLIQKSNDSAV
+92 TLLNRHQLLD
-103 SADDRLAIASE
+103 LAALQGW
-114 LEGLQKQ
+114 LEHNL
-121 MFDLMNSKNSQGE
+121 D
-134 FIFGGNQSKTQP
+134 P
-146 FIKDASGNYLFQGD
+146 V
-160 TGQRAD
+160 QRAD

-181 TLPTEQG
+181 TLPTADG
-188 AALLSSLSADVA
+188 AALLSSLSADCA
-200 GRLLLRLHASLIGVL
+200 GRLLMRLHASIVSVL
-215 QGAIPRRD
+215 QGAMPRRD
-223 MLDILRRLG
+223 MLAILRRLG
-232 SSERTMLLS
+232 SSDRTMLLA
-241 RFPEPAQSTFYSLLD
+241 RFPEQVQSTFYSLLD
-256 WPPESVG
+256 WPTESVG

-273 SDQQTVGSAKQ
+273 GDQETVGSAKQ

-294 LFQNLYVVNAEH
+294 LFQNLYVVNNDH
-306 RLLGSIALKSLLI
+306 RLLGSISLKSLLI

-327 DLMDRDTVRINARA
+327 ELMDRETVRINARA
-341 DQEMAARLLID
+341 DQELAARLLID
-352 RDISTLPVEEK
+352 RDISTLPVEDQ

-472 EVSMRNLGTVLKK
+472 EVSLRNLGTVLKK
-485 ELSTGLLISA
+485 EISTGLLISV
-495 AIAVA
+495 AIALA
-500 AWIRAWSL
+500 AWVRAWSL
-508 GVGPEI
+508 GVGPQI

-520 AIIAIVL
+520 TIIAIVL
-527 WSATVASIIPMVL
+527 WSATVASVIPMVL

-566 YFEMAKWLLPELQ
+566 YFEIAKLLLPELQ

>member
-1 MRITTNMVYSRN
+1 M
-13 ITSLNNANERLST
+13 
-26 AYEQLQSGDKFK
+26 KK
-38 TSGEDPSGMSQKMA
+38 T
-52 LTKEIDLFKQYG
+52 
-64 VNGSLL
+64 
-70 ENSLGHEET
+70 
-79 VLTALNTAMTSAQ
+79 Q
-92 TLIQKSNDSAV
+92 TLLNRHQLLD
-103 SADDRLAIASE
+103 LAALQGW
-114 LEGLQKQ
+114 LEHNL
-121 MFDLMNSKNSQGE
+121 D
-134 FIFGGNQSKTQP
+134 P
-146 FIKDASGNYLFQGD
+146 V
-160 TGQRAD
+160 QRAD

-181 TLPTEQG
+181 TLPTADG
-188 AALLSSLSADVA
+188 AALLSSLSADCA
-200 GRLLLRLHASLIGVL
+200 GRLLMRLHASIVSVL
-215 QGAIPRRD
+215 QGAMPRRD
-223 MLDILRRLG
+223 MLAILRRLG
-232 SSERTMLLS
+232 SGDRTMLLA
-241 RFPEPAQSTFYSLLD
+241 RFPEQVQSTFYSLLD
-256 WPPESVG
+256 WPTESVG

-273 SDQQTVGSAKQ
+273 GDQETVGSAKQ

-294 LFQNLYVVNAEH
+294 LFQNLYVVNNDH
-306 RLLGSIALKSLLI
+306 RLLGSISLKSLLI

-327 DLMDRDTVRINARA
+327 ELMDRETVRINARA
-341 DQEMAARLLID
+341 DQELAARLLID
-352 RDISTLPVEEK
+352 RDISTLPVEDQ

-472 EVSMRNLGTVLKK
+472 EVSLRNLGTVLKK
-485 ELSTGLLISA
+485 EISTGLLISA
-495 AIAVA
+495 AIALA
-500 AWIRAWSL
+500 AWVRAWSL
-508 GVGPEI
+508 GVGPQI

-520 AIIAIVL
+520 TIIAIVL
-527 WSATVASIIPMVL
+527 WSATVASVIPMVL

-566 YFEMAKWLLPELQ
+566 YFEIAKLLLPELQ